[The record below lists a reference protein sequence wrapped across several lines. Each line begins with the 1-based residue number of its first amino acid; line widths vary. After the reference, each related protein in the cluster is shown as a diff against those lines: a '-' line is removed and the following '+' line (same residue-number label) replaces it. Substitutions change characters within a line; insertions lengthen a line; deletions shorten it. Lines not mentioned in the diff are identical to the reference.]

1 MKRTFLTATAAIALM
16 TAPAIAQ
23 AADTDIETQ
32 TEAEITT
39 DIPDVQIEGDVASDT
54 TLETETPT
62 ATTPSWDGDAE
73 LENETFKDSD
83 GMGGEY
89 YESEEDALADSDLES
104 DTEVEVETPDADV
117 NLDVETETEYND
129 EAAAKLQM
137 NDQYGSAETYGDTKV
152 TAEVSSDLDDSELA
166 ELNSEKSAEMAAT
179 TDAEIGVGGPEAQ
192 NEADAAARYGDI
204 NQVANPDVDVDGLTE
219 YEEEQIEKAGED
231 AAQDIDKLEK
241 DSTNY

>member
-23 AADTDIETQ
+23 VADTDIETQ

-39 DIPDVQIEGDVASDT
+39 DIPDVQIEGDVTSDT
-54 TLETETPT
+54 TLDTETPT
-62 ATTPSWDGDAE
+62 ATTPSWDGDTE
-73 LENETFKDSD
+73 LENDTFKDGD

-89 YESEEDALADSDLES
+89 YESEEDAIADSDLEA
-104 DTEVEVETPDADV
+104 DTDVEVETPGADV
-117 NLDVETETEYND
+117 DVDVETETEYND
-129 EAAAKLQM
+129 EAEAKLQM

-152 TAEVSSDLDDSELA
+152 TAEVSSDLDNGELA
-166 ELNSEKSAEMAAT
+166 ALNSEKSAQMAAHA
-179 TDAEIGVGGPEAQ
+179 DAETGIGGPEATD
-192 NEADAAARYGDI
+192 EADAAARYGDI

-241 DSTNY
+241 DSTKY

>member
-16 TAPAIAQ
+16 TAPALAQ

-39 DIPDVQIEGDVASDT
+39 DIPDVQIEGDVTADAP
-54 TLETETPT
+54 LEADTPT
-62 ATTPSWDGDAE
+62 DTTPSWDGDAE
-73 LENETFKDSD
+73 LDTQTYIDD
-83 GMGGEY
+83 GVGGEY
-89 YESEEDALADSDLES
+89 YESEEDAIADSDLEA
-104 DTEVEVETPDADV
+104 DTDVEVETPGADV
-117 NLDVETETEYND
+117 DVDVETETEYND
-129 EAAAKLQM
+129 EAEAKLQM

-152 TAEVSSDLDDSELA
+152 TAEVSSDLDNGELA
-166 ELNSEKSAEMAAT
+166 ALNSEKSAQMAAHA
-179 TDAEIGVGGPEAQ
+179 DAETGIGGPEATD
-192 NEADAAARYGDI
+192 EADAAARYGDI

-241 DSTNY
+241 DSTKY